1 MANTTNMVFSE
12 STNKTGMYEWFQDL
26 TATNSTSYTAYKFAR
41 DANNALL
48 DYQMLALRSNG
59 GWQFDDTNQ
68 AAAPIK
74 AINVVSGTNNYN
86 VLVDDETNANQ
97 ILEIEKVECATDA
110 ALSNYNVLTPYN
122 EMSPDFSITQ
132 DATVSGVPTSY
143 YIRSGVVYLYPKPNY
158 NATAGLKV
166 WVSRTTTY
174 FAGTDTTKVAGI
186 PHTHQKYLVLKSA
199 FEYCMVNLPERANGI
214 KVALNECIGE
224 IKDYYSMRKKDERN
238 VATNRGIRFR

>member
-26 TATNSTSYTAYKFAR
+26 CEVNSTSYTAYKFAR

-68 AAAPIK
+68 SAAPIK
-74 AINVVSGTNNYN
+74 SINVVSGTISYP

-97 ILEIEKVECATDA
+97 ILEIEKIECAVNAT
-110 ALSNYNVLTPYN
+110 LSDYNVLLPYN
-122 EMSPDFSITQ
+122 EMDSSFSITQ
-132 DATVSGVPTSY
+132 DATLSGVPTHY
-143 YIRSGVVYLYPKPNY
+143 YIRSGTVYLYPKPNFS
-158 NATAGLKV
+158 ATAGLKV

-174 FAGTDTTKVAGI
+174 FTGTDTTKVAGI
-186 PHTHQKYLVLKSA
+186 PHTHQKYLVLKAA
-199 FEYCMVNLPERANGI
+199 FEYCMVNIPARANGI
-214 KVALNECIGE
+214 KVALNECISE

-238 VATNRGIRFR
+238 IATSKMIRFR

>member
-26 TATNSTSYTAYKFAR
+26 TASNSTSYTAYKFAR

-68 AAAPIK
+68 TAAPTK
-74 AINVVSGTNNYN
+74 SINVVSGTANYN
-86 VLVDDETNANQ
+86 VLVDDETSANQ
-97 ILEIEKVECATDA
+97 ILEIEKVECAIDA
-110 ALSNYNVLTPYN
+110 SLSNYNVLTPYN
-122 EMSPDFSITQ
+122 EMDSSFSINQ

-143 YIRSGVVYLYPKPNY
+143 YIRSGVIYLYPKPNF

-166 WVSRTTTY
+166 YVSRTTTY

-199 FEYCMVNLPERANGI
+199 FEYCMVNLPARANGI
-214 KVALNECIGE
+214 KVALNECIQE

-238 VATNRGIRFR
+238 VATSKRISFR

>member
-12 STNKTGMYEWFQDL
+12 STNRTGMYEWFQDL
-26 TATNSTSYTAYKFAR
+26 TFTNSTSYSAYKYAR

-48 DYQMLALRSNG
+48 DYQALALKSNG

-68 AAAPIK
+68 SNPATK

-86 VLVDDETNANQ
+86 VLVDDETSSNQ
-97 ILEIEKVECATDA
+97 ILEIERIECAVNA
-110 ALSNYNVLTPYN
+110 SLSDYNVLQPYN
-122 EMSPDFSITQ
+122 EMNSESSITQ
-132 DATVSGVPTSY
+132 DATVSGVPTNY
-143 YIRSGVVYLYPKPNY
+143 YIRGGAVYLYPKPNY

-186 PHTHQKYLVLKSA
+186 PHTHQKYLVLKPA
-199 FEYCMVNLPERANGI
+199 YEYNMVNLPERADRV
-214 KVALNECIGE
+214 KLLLNECVQE

-238 VATNRGIRFR
+238 IMTSKRINFR

>member
-1 MANTTNMVFSE
+1 MVFSE

-26 TATNSTSYTAYKFAR
+26 CETNSSSYTAYKFAR

-68 AAAPIK
+68 SAAPIK
-74 AINVVSGTNNYN
+74 SINVVSGTNSYS

-97 ILEIEKVECATDA
+97 ILEIEKVECAVNA
-110 ALSNYNVLTPYN
+110 SLSDYNVLQPYN
-122 EMSPDFSITQ
+122 EMDPSFSIIQ
-132 DATVSGVPTSY
+132 DATISGVPTHY
-143 YIRSGVVYLYPKPNY
+143 YIRSGTVYLYPKPNY

-166 WVSRTTTY
+166 YVSRTTTY

-186 PHTHQKYLVLKSA
+186 PHTHQKYLVLKPA
-199 FEYCMVNLPERANGI
+199 FEYDAVNIPARAQGVKI
-214 KVALNECIGE
+214 LLDECVQE

-238 VATNRGIRFR
+238 VATNKGIRFR

>member
-26 TATNSTSYTAYKFAR
+26 TATNSTSYSAYKYAR

-59 GWQFDDTNQ
+59 CWQFDDTNQ
-68 AAAPIK
+68 SAAPIK
-74 AINVVSGTNNYN
+74 SINVVSGTNNYN

-97 ILEIEKVECATDA
+97 ILEIEKVECAIDSS
-110 ALSNYNVLTPYN
+110 LSNYNVLTPYN
-122 EMSPDFSITQ
+122 EMDSSFSINQ
-132 DATVSGVPTSY
+132 DATVSGVPNSY
-143 YIRSGVVYLYPKPNY
+143 YIRSGVIYLYPKPNF

-166 WVSRTTTY
+166 YVSRTTTY

-186 PHTHQKYLVLKSA
+186 PHTHQKYLVLKPA
-199 FEYCMVNLPERANGI
+199 FEYCMVNLPARVNGI
-214 KVALNECIGE
+214 KLALNECVKE
-224 IKDYYSMRKKDERN
+224 IEDYYSMRKKDERN
-238 VATNRGIRFR
+238 IATSKRISFR

>member
-26 TATNSTSYTAYKFAR
+26 TQTNSTSYTAYKYAR

-48 DYQMLALRSNG
+48 DYQMIALRSNG

-68 AAAPIK
+68 SAAPIK
-74 AINVVSGTNNYN
+74 SINVVSGTNSYN

-97 ILEIEKVECATDA
+97 ILEIEKVECAIDA
-110 ALSNYNVLTPYN
+110 SLSNYNVLTPYN
-122 EMSPDFSITQ
+122 EMDSSFSITQ
-132 DATVSGVPTSY
+132 DATVSGVPTHY
-143 YIRSGVVYLYPKPNY
+143 YIRSGTVYLYPKPNY

-186 PHTHQKYLVLKSA
+186 PHTHQKYLVLKPA
-199 FEYCMVNLPERANGI
+199 YEYNAVNLPERADRV
-214 KVALNECIGE
+214 KLLLNECVQE
-224 IKDYYSMRKKDERN
+224 IQDYYSMRKKDERN
-238 VATNRGIRFR
+238 VATSKPIRFR

>member
-26 TATNSTSYTAYKFAR
+26 TETNSTSYTAYKFAR

-48 DYQMLALRSNG
+48 DYQALALHSNG

-68 AAAPIK
+68 SAAPIK
-74 AINVVSGTNNYN
+74 SINVVSGTNNYSI
-86 VLVDDETNANQ
+86 LVDDETSANQ
-97 ILEIEKVECATDA
+97 ILEIEKIECAVDA
-110 ALSNYNVLTPYN
+110 SLSNYNVLTPYN
-122 EMSPDFSITQ
+122 EMDSSFSITQ
-132 DATVSGVPTSY
+132 DATRSGVPTSY
-143 YIRSGVVYLYPKPNY
+143 YVRSGQIYLYPKPNF

-186 PHTHQKYLVLKSA
+186 PHTHQKYLVLKPA
-199 FEYCMVNLPERANGI
+199 FEYCMVNLPARANGI
-214 KVALNECIGE
+214 KVALNECIQE
-224 IKDYYSMRKKDERN
+224 IKDYFSMRKKDERN
-238 VATNRGIRFR
+238 VMTTKRIRFR

>member
-26 TATNSTSYTAYKFAR
+26 CAVNSTSYTAYKFAR

-68 AAAPIK
+68 TAAPIK

-86 VLVDDETNANQ
+86 VLVDDETSANQ
-97 ILEIEKVECATDA
+97 ILEIEKVECAVDA
-110 ALSNYNVLTPYN
+110 SLSNYNVLTPYN
-122 EMSPDFSITQ
+122 EMDSSFSITQ

-143 YIRSGVVYLYPKPNY
+143 YIRSGVVYLYPKPNF

-199 FEYCMVNLPERANGI
+199 FEYCMVNLPARANGI
-214 KVALNECIGE
+214 KVALNECIQE

-238 VATNRGIRFR
+238 VMTSKRISFR

>member
-12 STNKTGMYEWFQDL
+12 GTNRTGMYEWFNDL
-26 TATNSTSYTAYKFAR
+26 TETNSTSYTAYKYAR

-48 DYQMLALRSNG
+48 DYQALALHSNG

-68 AAAPIK
+68 VAAPIK
-74 AINVVSGTNNYN
+74 SINVVSGTNNYN
-86 VLVDDETNANQ
+86 VLVDDETSANQ
-97 ILEIEKVECATDA
+97 ILEIEKVECAVDA
-110 ALSNYNVLTPYN
+110 ALSSYRVLTPYN
-122 EMSPDFSITQ
+122 EMSPDFSIIQ
-132 DATVSGVPTSY
+132 DATVSGAPNSY
-143 YIRSGVVYLYPKPNY
+143 YIRSGVIYLYPKPNY

-186 PHTHQKYLVLKSA
+186 PHTHQKYLVLKPA
-199 FEYCMVNLPERANGI
+199 FEYCMVNIPARANGI
-214 KVALNECIGE
+214 KLALNECIQE

-238 VATNRGIRFR
+238 IATSKRIRFR